1 MVNQIAVDPTVSIYK
16 RMDKDKSKSYHG
28 CGQHRIKGMLNFQ
41 FLTGFYQ
48 PIYQQ
53 FQVFPSRGDMIRY
66 GCTIMS
72 VMFTNEPFLLP
83 KSHLGKPWIV
93 YYDLLQSY
101 QFCFCDR
108 PLPSLPYGT
117 SPPLCTILRRPF
129 ALSGIR
135 SEEHTSELQSL
146 M

>member
-1 MVNQIAVDPTVSIYK
+1 
-16 RMDKDKSKSYHG
+16 
-28 CGQHRIKGMLNFQ
+28 MLNFQ
-41 FLTGFYQ
+41 FLTGFYP

-108 PLPSLPYGT
+108 PLHKIGRAHVRLQVTNAHLVCRLMLEKTNTLLHIPTLKR
-117 SPPLCTILRRPF
+117 TIIL
-129 ALSGIR
+129 I
-135 SEEHTSELQSL
+135 
-146 M
+146 